1 MAKKNKYEKKAKEKA
16 FLGEVPAAVQNEN
29 TTETAKRT
37 GMDTAADAISGIAG
51 GFAGAAMGKYS
62 FFSGL
67 GISALSHAFKK
78 KLGDMGTRLGSLFGI
93 GMITG
98 GVVKATDKGV
108 SGPDDKKPNRIEDAK
123 ERMTIFKEG
132 LLDSMHLNKLFEK
145 KKKEEKTDAK
155 KDSTQKVDDT
165 KLPKPATAADTKEAA
180 STEDKTVGEVQYF
193 IYPTKAQ
200 KVKEVDLSVLDHVEN
215 GLHQSAAEYQQ
226 SKQETDGLGEEEETI
241 RGTDEELD
249 PTEKNY

>member
-1 MAKKNKYEKKAKEKA
+1 MAKKNKYEKEAKQKAL
-16 FLGEVPAAVQNEN
+16 LGEVSQAVQNEN

-37 GMDTAADAISGIAG
+37 GMDTAADALSGIAG

-78 KLGDMGTRLGSLFGI
+78 HLGEMGTRIGSMIGV

-98 GVVKATDKGV
+98 GVIKATDKGV
-108 SGPDDKKPNRIEDAK
+108 SGTEDKKGSKVEDAK
-123 ERMTIFKEG
+123 ERMKSFGQG
-132 LLDSMHLNKLFEK
+132 LLETMHLDKLFSK
-145 KKKEEKTDAK
+145 KKKEEKTEDK
-155 KDSTQKVDDT
+155 KDTTQKSDDT
-165 KLPKPATAADTKEAA
+165 KSKSTASSDTKETTA
-180 STEDKTVGEVQYF
+180 TEEKSVGEVQYF

-200 KVKEVDLSVLDHVEN
+200 KAKEVDLSVLDHVEN
-215 GLHQSAAEYQQ
+215 GLHQSAAKYQQ
-226 SKQETDGLGEEEETI
+226 SKQETDGLEEEQEVK
-241 RGTDEELD
+241 GTDDEELD